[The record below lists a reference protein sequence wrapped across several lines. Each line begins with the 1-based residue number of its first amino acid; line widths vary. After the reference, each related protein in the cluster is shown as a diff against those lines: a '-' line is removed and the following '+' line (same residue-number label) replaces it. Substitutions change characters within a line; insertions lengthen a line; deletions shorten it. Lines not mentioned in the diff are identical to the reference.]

1 MAAGYQDEF
10 QFLRMHRK
18 RKIHNLMTDDWA
30 ILQGKYNWEANDRW
44 AEALELLELDLNAC
58 EELMCLIHQGVPG
71 RTEGNFIL
79 WQLLKQAY
87 DGDPEDLSR
96 LCSTKIRD
104 ARRFCD
110 RPGKGQPG
118 GNTWC
123 WNRSITPRAG
133 IAHFAPEAVPRDL
146 HLRLDDNGNPM
157 APPDCWAPGP
167 PPPAAP
173 PAEEAQAPP
182 PPSPPPEAP
191 AAAAQGWRG
200 PPQLPGRG
208 SHKPLWL

>member
-1 MAAGYQDEF
+1 
-10 QFLRMHRK
+10 
-18 RKIHNLMTDDWA
+18 
-30 ILQGKYNWEANDRW
+30 
-44 AEALELLELDLNAC
+44 
-58 EELMCLIHQGVPG
+58 MCLIHQGVPG

-123 WNRSITPRAG
+123 WNRFITPRAG
-133 IAHFAPEAVPRDL
+133 IAHFAPEAVPQDP
-146 HLRLDDNGNPM
+146 HCRLDSNGNPLP
-157 APPDCWAPGP
+157 PPDCWAPVA
-167 PPPAAP
+167 PPPAAENAP
-173 PAEEAQAPP
+173 PAEEAKAPP
-182 PPSPPPEAP
+182 PPPEAP
-191 AAAAQGWRG
+191 AAATNRSWGWA
-200 PPQLPGRG
+200 PPQPQLPGRG
-208 SHKPLWL
+208 SHRPLWL